1 MNSEIESLMAEH
13 AAAMAEDNTNETEVS
28 DAEMAN
34 RLSKTIAKKFATK
47 RDNSG
52 KPSINKYF
60 CTFNIGI
67 YFIFSISR
75 PSHSTDTSA
84 LLANTSNF
92 LAQVRAETDQNKK
105 TKPNFLKPPSD

>member
-60 CTFNIGI
+60 CTGCPKKNWAFVQ
-67 YFIFSISR
+67 
-75 PSHSTDTSA
+75 
-84 LLANTSNF
+84 F
-92 LAQVRAETDQNKK
+92 LVLRLGRDMFRCRK
-105 TKPNFLKPPSD
+105 